1 MKTVFVCAN
10 ILFFLQKIE
19 WALSFFLI
27 ELTKTVIVLFPQ
39 VFHLRRWLTRRFKI
53 SVSLEE

>member
-1 MKTVFVCAN
+1 MKTVFVFAN

-19 WALSFFLI
+19 GALSFYLI

-39 VFHLRRWLTRRFKI
+39 VFHLR
-53 SVSLEE
+53 